1 MVTITSRHMIQPEAA
16 LSKNTIIT
24 KGTHISYVYT
34 EMDKYI
40 ENALYFITAGIE
52 LNHEIL
58 FIDDKK
64 VLSLLNERLKEQGIN
79 EEQLEKINF
88 INHVDFYE
96 PNIPLDSD
104 KIVRKFTAIVRPLLN
119 TGKPVRHWGKVIWL
133 NGQKNLLENLSK
145 YEAAASQFIRKSN
158 SFGICAFDGMQ
169 LPASIH
175 MEIMKYSHYVMSDN
189 ELVASS
195 FQNSENLHPS
205 IRREVNYKNA
215 LSTLKIAQSHY
226 ARIIEEMPDAVFITS
241 RGNIAY
247 TNKSALKLMEA
258 DSAQL
263 HNKVVWEIID
273 PAFHMQ
279 IKAKA
284 VGVLKRERF
293 ATCEIQLI
301 ALTGKKVDVEV
312 LSFPFVFEDKKTI
325 IHIARN
331 IKERKE
337 NHDLMIRNEKLEI
350 AGQLAASIA
359 HEIRNP
365 LTAIKGFMK
374 LAEQG
379 SLHIKDVYPILDAEI
394 NRIET
399 IASELLL
406 LGKPVSTEIKV
417 MDLSKLLYDI
427 CTFMQSQANMEN
439 VILHFNIPNK
449 PLSCKCNGDQIKQV
463 FMNII
468 KNAIEAVPASGQ
480 IIVNAKEIADNAVFE
495 IIDNGVGI
503 PIEIQNKL
511 GEPFY
516 TTKEKGTGLG
526 LMVCYNIIEQHNGS
540 IHFHSVEGEG
550 TTFTVS
556 IPLVKIQGDKLIM
569 KSESNV
575 YKS

>member
-1 MVTITSRHMIQPEAA
+1 MATITARHIIQPEAA

-24 KGTHISYVYT
+24 NGTHISYVST
-34 EMDKYI
+34 EFNKYI

-52 LNHEIL
+52 LNQEIL
-58 FIDDKK
+58 FIDSNK
-64 VLSLLNERLKEQGIN
+64 VLKLLNERLKEQGTTQA
-79 EEQLEKINF
+79 QLEKINF
-88 INHVDFYE
+88 IDNMEFYE
-96 PNIPLDSD
+96 ANTPLDPD
-104 KIVRKFTAIVRPLLN
+104 KIMHKFASALTPLLN
-119 TGKPVRHWGKVIWL
+119 TRNPVRHWGKVIWL
-133 NGQKNLLENLSK
+133 EGQKNLLERLSK
-145 YEAAASQFIRKSN
+145 YEAAANQFIKKSN

-169 LPASIH
+169 LPASVH
-175 MEIMKYSHYVMSDN
+175 MEIMKFNHYIMSDN
-189 ELVASS
+189 ELVVSS
-195 FQNSENLHPS
+195 FQDSENLHPS
-205 IRREVNYKNA
+205 IRREMNYKNA

-273 PAFHMQ
+273 PAFHEQ

-293 ATCEIQLI
+293 STCEIQLI

-449 PLSCKCNGDQIKQV
+449 PLYCKCNGDQIKQV

-468 KNAIEAVPASGQ
+468 KNAIEAVPSSGQ
-480 IIVNAKEIADNAVFE
+480 IIVNAKEIEGDAMFE

-503 PIEIQNKL
+503 PIDIQNKL

-526 LMVCYNIIEQHNGS
+526 LMVCYNIIEQHNGN
-540 IHFHSVEGEG
+540 IRFHSIEGEG
-550 TTFTVS
+550 TTFIVS
-556 IPLVKIQGDKLIM
+556 IPLIE
-569 KSESNV
+569 ES
-575 YKS
+575 